1 MMKKI
6 WLVSKF
12 YRDYYEG
19 DSMELSDR
27 IAFLSEEEAKNYI
40 GKMKDEIEKMI
51 SVWKE
56 CRTFDSIWKDCG
68 ECDYWPD
75 DDMERTEP
83 ERKFSYMTNQD
94 PWYFR
99 SEDEVREFCTGYVLD
114 EILLYV
120 NEDSNE

>member
-1 MMKKI
+1 MYNKI

-27 IAFLSEEEAKNYI
+27 IAFLTEDAAKEYI
-40 GKMKDEIEKMI
+40 GKMGDEIEKMI
-51 SVWKE
+51 SVWRD
-56 CRTFDSIWKDCG
+56 CRKFDSIWKDCG

-75 DDMERTEP
+75 DDMELTEP
-83 ERKFSYMTNQD
+83 ERKFSYMTNHK

-99 SEDEVREFCTGYVLD
+99 SEDEIREFCGGYVLD
-114 EILLYV
+114 EILLYG
-120 NEDSNE
+120 